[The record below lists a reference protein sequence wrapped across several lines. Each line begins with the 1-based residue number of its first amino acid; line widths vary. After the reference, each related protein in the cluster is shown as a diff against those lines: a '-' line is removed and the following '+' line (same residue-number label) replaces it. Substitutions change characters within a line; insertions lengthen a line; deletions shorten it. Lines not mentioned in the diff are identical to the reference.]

1 MIRVLSVT
9 MKNQFIQFLPVSVRC
24 VLQVP
29 QMKAL
34 MKMWMKQMKVQSKT
48 KSGNFFLEDNLTTS
62 YVKIHVCSG
71 HQNDGTVIIEP
82 FEDFQ
87 GNFYVIE
94 YRVIIS

>member
-48 KSGNFFLEDNLTTS
+48 KSGNFFW
-62 YVKIHVCSG
+62 K
-71 HQNDGTVIIEP
+71 
-82 FEDFQ
+82 
-87 GNFYVIE
+87 
-94 YRVIIS
+94 IISLLVMSKFMFAVVIRMMVL